1 MDGGEEVPGRFIV
14 TGGQR
19 TELLQ
24 LTEEVFNQMARF
36 VKFLIVLALLLA
48 VGLGRNDC
56 RFPGLLQSRKDTLV
70 GIVALIGNDQ
80 RRRESRQQHIGPLQ
94 ITSLPRRHQKA
105 GWVPERIHGGMN
117 FRAQPALT
125 ASNRLVLT
133 RFF

>member
-14 TGGQR
+14 TGGQG

-36 VKFLIVLALLLA
+36 VKFLVVLALLLA

-70 GIVALIGNDQ
+70 GIVALIGNHD
-80 RRRESRQQHIGPLQ
+80 RRRERRQ
-94 ITSLPRRHQKA
+94 
-105 GWVPERIHGGMN
+105 
-117 FRAQPALT
+117 
-125 ASNRLVLT
+125 
-133 RFF
+133 